1 MRLNHSGEMEA
12 DDRALVTAFLDSRN
26 EDAFGALYRRHS
38 PILYGLAHRLTG
50 AVDAADVVQE
60 TWIRAIGALPSFA
73 WASSL
78 RTWLCSIA
86 VNCCRERW
94 RRQGGH
100 RDHELVMPPPIWP
113 SEYAID
119 VETALARLA
128 PGYRAVVVLHDIY
141 GFTHAEIASQLGID
155 AGTSKSQLS
164 RARQALRA
172 LLDPRSKEVPNVR

>member
-1 MRLNHSGEMEA
+1 MEA
-12 DDRALVTAFLDSRN
+12 DDRALVTAFLDTRS
-26 EDAFGALYRRHS
+26 EDAFRALYRRHS
-38 PILYGLAHRLTG
+38 PILYGLAHRLAG
-50 AVDAADVVQE
+50 AIDAADVVQE

-78 RTWLCSIA
+78 RTWLCGIA

-94 RRQGGH
+94 RRREG
-100 RDHELVMPPPIWP
+100 DHELVMSPPNWP
-113 SEYAID
+113 SDSAID
-119 VETALARLA
+119 LEAALARLA

-141 GFTHAEIASQLGID
+141 GYTHAEIASQLGID

-172 LLDPRSKEVPNVR
+172 LLDPRLKGVPHVR